1 MIIRVASLVRKE
13 FLQFSRDW
21 VILVILLYSFTVDIY
36 LATRG
41 FNLEVRRTPLAIYDL
56 DRSQKS
62 QELVEM
68 FRLPYFVRVAFTHQ
82 EGEVRELL
90 DKGKAS
96 MALVIPARFAQHLAE
111 GRQASIQLI
120 VDGTHSN
127 SALIA
132 MGYAARIIESYSR
145 QIVLEKWGLTPKGLQ
160 LFPYVDL
167 RYRVWFNPN
176 LKSEYFMGLTELFSV
191 ITMLAILLP
200 AAALVRE
207 KEYGTIEQLLV
218 TPLLPYEIMLAK
230 IIPMGAIVFLATFIA
245 IFSVLKPIF
254 GIPILGNLW
263 LFLLAT
269 LVFVFTSSGLG
280 LFLASVCK
288 NLSEVILLVLLII
301 TPVLFLSGSWTP
313 VEAMPFWMKKITYL
327 SPLKYFLEIGFSVFL
342 KGVGFWALWREFL
355 GLFIL
360 GGLAFLLGVVK
371 FRSSFD

>member
-1 MIIRVASLVRKE
+1 MITRLAALVRKE

-21 VILVILLYSFTVDIY
+21 VILLILLYSFTCDIY
-36 LATRG
+36 LATKG
-41 FNLEVRRTPLAIYDL
+41 FNLEVRRTPLVVYDL

-68 FRLPYFVRVAFTHQ
+68 FRLPHFHRVAFSHR

-90 DKGKAS
+90 DRGKAS
-96 MALVIPARFAQHLAE
+96 MALVIPAHFAHLLAE
-111 GRQASIQLI
+111 GRQATIQLI

-132 MGYAARIIESYSR
+132 MGYAARIIESFSR
-145 QIVLEKWGLTPKGLQ
+145 NIVLKEYGLTERGLQ
-160 LFPYVDL
+160 LFPHVDL

-191 ITMLAILLP
+191 ITMLSILLP

-230 IIPMGAIVFLATFIA
+230 IIPMGAITFLATFIA

-280 LFLASVCK
+280 LFLASVTRS
-288 NLSEVILLVLLII
+288 LSEVILLVLLIM

-313 VEAMPFWMKKITYL
+313 IEAMPFWMKKVTYL
-327 SPLKYFLEIGFSVFL
+327 SPLRYFLEIGFSVFL
-342 KGVGFWALWREFL
+342 KGVGFHGLWKEFA
-355 GLFIL
+355 GLLAL
-360 GGLAFLLGVVK
+360 GGLAFFLGMVK
-371 FRSSFD
+371 FRSSFE